1 MTNRV
6 HFEKPAHLIAAR
18 TRNLR
23 DFLPIETAYFKTVF
37 EARPGEKKV
46 LKLFALSRY
55 CLYVNGQMVNNG
67 PLKGDR
73 NQSYLD
79 SVDISAFL
87 RPGQNALLLKVT
99 SFPPSEAYV
108 YGRGET
114 NVGPYGIM
122 GAASGPQLLVIAQG
136 DGADLSTGYA
146 QWFVKNDEAIR
157 YLEESPGFI
166 MGGNEEVRAEKLPGN
181 LFDADITGFE
191 EAVTATVYDERR
203 FSELMPFVLYER
215 PLPLLTLEEDR
226 FVRETP
232 AQAENARR
240 FGLLSGPVTL
250 APHGRYSVDLD
261 AGVLK
266 TAYLFLE
273 MEGGLGA
280 RVNLTYAESYMR
292 LSKGGAYPGPLKGK
306 RDDWEHFDLLG
317 LTDVV
322 YPSGKKWT
330 YQPFWIR
337 TFRFVR
343 LVVETGDQPLTLY
356 PPRFLNTG
364 YPLVNQVK
372 IAPEQDWVKRI
383 WEMSERTLRLC
394 MHETHEDC
402 PYYEQLQYILD
413 TRLQM
418 QFTYT
423 LGGDTRMGRRTIFDF
438 HASLLPDGIL
448 QSRYPCTMPQVIP
461 CFALQWIGMLS
472 DYLQQTGDLDLVRRY
487 RPTMEAVLDWFK
499 RKTGRS
505 GLVENLGYW
514 EFFDWPDQWGRGFG
528 QPNAAVDE
536 GVSTAE
542 NLVYVHF
549 LKMAAALMEQLGHTQ
564 DAGFYRDEAQ
574 GIMDQVRKLCWDEE
588 RKMFREG
595 PATREFSQHSQMYA
609 VLDEMVEGEEAKA
622 LMLRALNEEDLVQC
636 TFPLQFT
643 LFRALEKAGLYEETE
658 RLWPLWKRLLDEN
671 VTTIPEV
678 PGEHTRSDCH
688 AWGAM
693 MLYEYPAKILG
704 VYPKEQG
711 FKVIGIKPQGLF
723 MGQAAG
729 SVPTPMGEVKVCWR
743 VENGEFELEAEWP
756 QGARAAIELPGG
768 QVVESDGGTFEGKVK
783 L

>member
-1 MTNRV
+1 MTDRV
-6 HFEKPAHLIAAR
+6 HFKKPAHLIASGKR
-18 TRNLR
+18 SLR

-37 EARPGEKKV
+37 TAQPGEKKT
-46 LKLFALSRY
+46 LRLFALSRY

-73 NQSYLD
+73 NQSYVD
-79 SVDISAFL
+79 TVDISAFL
-87 RPGQNALLLKVT
+87 RAGENVIVLKVT
-99 SFPPSEAYV
+99 SFPPGEAYV

-114 NVGPYGIM
+114 NVGPYGVT
-122 GAASGPQLLVIAQG
+122 GTASGPQLLVMSEG
-136 DGADLSTGYA
+136 DGADLATGYA
-146 QWFVKNDEAIR
+146 KWMVKNDEAIR
-157 YLEESPGFI
+157 YMEKSPGFI
-166 MGGNEEVRAEKLPGN
+166 MGGTEEVDAQKLPKN
-181 LFDADITGFE
+181 LFEADCEGFE

-215 PLPLLTLEEDR
+215 PLPLLTLEEDH
-226 FVRETP
+226 FVREMP
-232 AQAENARR
+232 AQAKDAQR
-240 FGLLSGPVTL
+240 FSLMDGPVAL

-273 MEGGLGA
+273 MEGGA
-280 RVNLTYAESYMR
+280 DACIEMTCAESYMH
-292 LSKGGAYPGPLKGK
+292 LSEGGAYPGPLKGR
-306 RDDWEHFDLLG
+306 RDDCENFELLG

-322 YPSGKKWT
+322 HPSGEKWT

-343 LVVETGDQPLTLY
+343 ITVETGAQPLKLY

-364 YPLVNQVK
+364 YPLVNQVE
-372 IAPEQDWVKRI
+372 IRPEQDWVSRI
-383 WEMSERTLRLC
+383 WEMSARTLQLC

-438 HASLLPDGIL
+438 HASLLPDGIM

-472 DYLQQTGDLDLVRRY
+472 DYVQQTGDMELVRRY

-499 RKTGRS
+499 RKTGAS
-505 GLVENLGYW
+505 GLVEHLGYW

-536 GVSTAE
+536 GISTVE

-549 LKMAAALMEQLGHTQ
+549 LKLAADLMDRLGHTQ
-564 DAGFYRDEAQ
+564 DAGFYRDEAA
-574 GIMDQVRKLCWDEE
+574 GLMDKIRALCWDEE
-588 RKMFREG
+588 RKLFREG
-595 PATREFSQHSQMYA
+595 PTTREYSQHSQMYA
-609 VLDEMVEGEEAKA
+609 VLDELVTGEEARA
-622 LMLRALNEEDLVQC
+622 LMRRTLDEKDLVQC

-658 RLWPLWKRLLDEN
+658 RLWPLWQRLLDEN

-693 MLYEYPAKILG
+693 LLYEYPAKILG
-704 VYPKEQG
+704 VYPKEPG

-723 MGQAAG
+723 MKQAAG
-729 SVPTPMGEVKVCWR
+729 SVPTPFGPVQVEWR
-743 VENGEFELEAEWP
+743 AENGEFAIKARWP
-756 QGARAAIELPGG
+756 QGACAAIELPDG
-768 QVVESDGGTFEGKVK
+768 QTVVSESGCYEGKVK
-783 L
+783 I